1 MKKVIK
7 MISCEQFELLGLDM
21 DRPDAR
27 PQEVAAAAEHAASCA
42 QCFALLESWRELKQD
57 LRLLHENSR
66 FESAPARVEMRLKQ
80 ELRTRRE
87 ARVPRSAVTVVT
99 WTLAATA
106 VLVAGLG
113 WNHWRGGAS
122 THKGTNQA
130 APASNNSQSATTGT
144 DRAMLLAADSDSG
157 AFTRLP
163 ASMPSAYENQEILR
177 VRMQRGALGRFGL
190 PVAQDRAAE
199 WVQVDFLIG
208 EDGVPQAVRLH
219 DDSQLESTLQ

>member
-1 MKKVIK
+1 VKKVIK

-57 LRLLHENSR
+57 LRLLHEDSR
-66 FESAPARVEMRLKQ
+66 FASAPARLEMRLKQ

-99 WTLAATA
+99 WGLAAAA

-113 WNHWRGGAS
+113 WNHWRGAS
-122 THKGTNQA
+122 LNTGTNRA
-130 APASNNSQSATTGT
+130 VTASNNSQSATTGT

-163 ASMPSAYENQEILR
+163 ASMPSAYENQEILQ

>member
-1 MKKVIK
+1 VKKVVK
-7 MISCEQFELLGLDM
+7 MMGCEQFEFFGLDM
-21 DRPDAR
+21 DRPDAQ
-27 PQEVAAAAEHAASCA
+27 PEEAAAAAEHAASCTR
-42 QCFALLESWRELKQD
+42 CSALLESWRELKQD
-57 LRLLHENSR
+57 LRLLQENSR
-66 FESAPARVEMRLKQ
+66 FASAPARVEMRLKQ

-87 ARVPRSAVTVVT
+87 ARVPRSAVAVVT
-99 WTLAATA
+99 WALAAAA

-113 WNHWRGGAS
+113 WNHWRG
-122 THKGTNQA
+122 
-130 APASNNSQSATTGT
+130 APSNNRIDHAATPSNISQSASSGP
-144 DRAMLLAADSDSG
+144 DHAMLLATDSDSG

-163 ASMPSAYENQEILR
+163 ASMPSAYENQEVLQ

-219 DDSQLESTLQ
+219 DDTQRESTLQ

>member
-1 MKKVIK
+1 VKKVIK
-7 MISCEQFELLGLDM
+7 MMSCEQFELLGLDM
-21 DRPDAR
+21 DRPDAQ
-27 PQEVAAAAEHAASCA
+27 PEEAAAAAEHAASCTR
-42 QCFALLESWRELKQD
+42 CFALLESWRELKQD
-57 LRLLHENSR
+57 LRLLRENSC
-66 FESAPARVEMRLKQ
+66 FESAPARVEMRLKL

-87 ARVPRSAVTVVT
+87 ARVPRSAVTAAR
-99 WTLAATA
+99 WALAAAA

-113 WNHWRGGAS
+113 WNHWRGAS
-122 THKGTNQA
+122 SNNAANQA
-130 APASNNSQSATTGT
+130 PAASSNSQSATAGS

-163 ASMPSAYENQEILR
+163 ASMPSAYENQEILQ